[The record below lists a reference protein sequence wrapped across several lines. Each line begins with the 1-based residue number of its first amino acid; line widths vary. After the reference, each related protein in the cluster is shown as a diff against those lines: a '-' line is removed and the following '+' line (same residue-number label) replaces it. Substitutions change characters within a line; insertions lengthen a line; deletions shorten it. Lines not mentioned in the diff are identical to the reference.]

1 MNITIRPVNADD
13 PVIQAAIEELK
24 GLISKRFP
32 TAQFQVYEGDDPH
45 GIYLETTVDL
55 EDTDEVM
62 DVIVDRLVDM
72 HVEGIPVYTSTLRT
86 PEREEAVRRQLREER
101 QRLHPYAQ

>member
-1 MNITIRPVNADD
+1 MNINIRPVNADD
-13 PVIQAAIEELK
+13 PVIQAAVEELK
-24 GLISKRFP
+24 TLISKHFP

-45 GIYLETTVDL
+45 GIYLEATVDL

-72 HVEGIPVYTSTLRT
+72 QVEEGLPVFVSLLRT
-86 PEREEAVRRQLREER
+86 PEREEAVRRQVQE